1 MTASRQQTCTGG
13 LVFGVMGDAHAQLM
27 IVTQSTIGAVMRI
40 LPNQSERRKVI
51 GLTRG
56 RRLLR
61 TSGWH
66 EGIPYNIVIL
76 RHIHGFL
83 VYINGSI

>member
-1 MTASRQQTCTGG
+1 
-13 LVFGVMGDAHAQLM
+13 MGDAHAQLM
-27 IVTQSTIGAVMRI
+27 IVNQSTIGLSMRI
-40 LPNQSERRKVI
+40 LPNESKRRKVI

-61 TSGWH
+61 TSSWH
-66 EGIPYNIVIL
+66 EGIPYNVVIL
-76 RHIHGFL
+76 RHIRGFL